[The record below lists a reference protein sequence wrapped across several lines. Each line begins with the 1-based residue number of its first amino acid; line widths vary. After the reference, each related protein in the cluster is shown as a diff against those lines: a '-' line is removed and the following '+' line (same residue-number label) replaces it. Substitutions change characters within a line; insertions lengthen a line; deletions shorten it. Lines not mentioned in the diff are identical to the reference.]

1 MNKTPAG
8 RKKWTI
14 QDYFPEFKDLHY
26 QIERACWVGRPTMKV
41 PHNNAWDCSIL
52 GQGKD
57 PPYLIRGKTRLH
69 FKGSRISVT
78 SDFSTGTP
86 EGRPAHFW
94 IKIIS
99 CFSWV
104 PIHSHWRMSA
114 YYRHY
119 RLAESWKLSST
130 HPSQEEKW
138 GCKPTERETWDS
150 TVGEKRVQEDSAL
163 LVCKGAGQK
172 LGKMLPRRRNTRMFG
187 STKGRLDNWRR
198 F

>member
-26 QIERACWVGRPTMKV
+26 QMERACWVGRPTVKV
-41 PHNNAWDCSIL
+41 PHNNAWDCSTL
-52 GQGKD
+52 GQGND

-99 CFSWV
+99 HFSWV
-104 PIHSHWRMSA
+104 LIHSQWRVSA
-114 YYRHY
+114 DYRHY
-119 RLAESWKLSST
+119 RLAKSWKLSST

-150 TVGEKRVQEDSAL
+150 TVGKKRVQEDSVL
-163 LVCKGAGQK
+163 LVCKGAGRS
-172 LGKMLPRRRNTRMFG
+172 LRRCCQEGETPACLEVLREG
-187 STKGRLDNWRR
+187 LDNWRR